1 MSTFFELAEKRQS
14 CRSYAD
20 RAVSKEQILKCIE
33 TARLSPSACNS
44 QPWSFIAVNG
54 KKKANLVAKCTQDL
68 GMNKF
73 TDGCPSFIII
83 CQEEV
88 NLASKLGGRLKGLD
102 FSEIDLGLVTAH
114 LCYAAA
120 EQGLSTCILGWLN
133 EEKLREVVEIPKKSK
148 VRLVLALGYAE
159 NENVREKK
167 RKDLDEIFKYVE

>member
-14 CRSYAD
+14 CRNYAD

-54 KKKANLVAKCTQDL
+54 KEKASFVAKCTQDL

-120 EQGLSTCILGWLN
+120 EQGLSTCILGWLDDK
-133 EEKLREVVEIPKKSK
+133 KLRKICGLSSGS
-148 VRLVLALGYAE
+148 RLVITLGYAKE
-159 NENVREKK
+159 GDPLRKK
-167 RKDLDEIFKYVE
+167 TRKNLDELVTQL